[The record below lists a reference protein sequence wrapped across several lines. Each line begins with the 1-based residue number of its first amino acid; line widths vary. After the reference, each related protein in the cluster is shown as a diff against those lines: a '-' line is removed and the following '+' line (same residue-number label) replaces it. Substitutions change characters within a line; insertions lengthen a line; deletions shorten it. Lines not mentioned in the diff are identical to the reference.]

1 MSPTQFLGVAAATV
15 LLILVP
21 GPSVMFI
28 VGQALARGRGAAL
41 LSAGGNATGALI
53 AGLLIALGLGVL
65 VTESTLVVEIM
76 RYLGAGVLVILG
88 VTAIATAGRTVRPRA
103 AAPSR
108 AAGDRPGIRSF
119 LAAVVVG
126 ATNPKV
132 YIIFAALLPTFVDPS
147 SSVPA
152 GTQMVLLAAVPVVI
166 GLLSDA
172 AWAVGASWARTSIV
186 NAPSR
191 MRLFQRIGGGCLVA
205 VGGFTALHRS

>member
-21 GPSVMFI
+21 GPSVIFI

-53 AGLLIALGLGVL
+53 AGLLIAIGLGVL
-65 VTESTLVVEIM
+65 VTESTLVVEVM
-76 RYLGAGVLVILG
+76 RYLGAGVLVALG
-88 VTAIATAGRTVRPRA
+88 VTAIATAGRSAHPPAAAQRA
-103 AAPSR
+103 AT
-108 AAGDRPGIRSF
+108 DRSGVRSF

-152 GTQMVLLAAVPVVI
+152 ATQMVLLAAVPVVI

-172 AWAVGASWARTSIV
+172 AWATGASWARTSIV

-191 MRLFQRIGGGCLVA
+191 MKLFQRIGGGCLVA
-205 VGGFTALHRS
+205 VGGFTALHRG

>member
-1 MSPTQFLGVAAATV
+1 MSPAQFLGVAAATV

-21 GPSVMFI
+21 GPSVIFI

-41 LSAGGNATGALI
+41 SSAAGNATGALI

-65 VTESTLVVEIM
+65 VTESTLVVEVM

-88 VTAIATAGRTVRPRA
+88 VTAIATAGRTVHPKVT
-103 AAPSR
+103 APSR
-108 AAGDRPGIRSF
+108 AAGDRSGIRSSF
-119 LAAVVVG
+119 AAVVVG

-152 GTQMVLLAAVPVVI
+152 ATQMVLLATVPVVI

-172 AWAVGASWARTSIV
+172 AWAIGASWARTSIV

-191 MRLFQRIGGGCLVA
+191 MKLFQRIGGGCLVA
-205 VGGFTALHRS
+205 VGGFTAVHRG